1 MRITNRRKYH
11 LMISQYIEYK
21 FLQQLLLQCTSNMI
35 FQPEST
41 DCPQTQKF
49 LHQSIR
55 LQHNLQCFCIAGKST
70 KVKINMLIRSMGP
83 ISEEDMVSFIL
94 REKVDRQYLFLTML
108 FNFRTTQWT
117 VTSANIGGMT
127 GQVSLAS
134 RKTPTLYKSTA

>member
-1 MRITNRRKYH
+1 MRITNGRKHH
-11 LMISQYIEYK
+11 LMISQQNTNSCSCYY
-21 FLQQLLLQCTSNMI
+21 CSSNMI

-83 ISEEDMVSFIL
+83 ISEEDMVSSIL
-94 REKVDRQYLFLTML
+94 REKVEKNYYKLL
-108 FNFRTTQWT
+108 FNFRTTLWT